1 MNKDMAKN
9 LRYGAILLVICAVCS
24 LALSVVNKITLPV
37 IQGHNAATKTQALA
51 PLAGGMSIGDETLVS
66 GDEMVASYYVLS
78 QGNDVGGYILTL
90 KGSGYGGEFT
100 LLASYLTSGEVIS
113 AKMLSDSETPGLGK
127 KSEED
132 WYMDKFKGTGTADKP
147 VPTSK
152 SMLSKADSDA
162 ISGASVTF
170 GGVSKCIAYG
180 STYVIQK
187 GGAK

>member
-1 MNKDMAKN
+1 MNKDVAKN
-9 LRYGAILLVICAVCS
+9 FRYGAILLSICAVCS
-24 LALSVVNKITLPV
+24 LALAVVNSITLPV
-37 IQGHNAATKTQALA
+37 IEKHNAETKAAALT
-51 PLAGGMSIGDETLVS
+51 PLADGMTIGDETPVVGDPMVTSTYTLSKDGQVS
-66 GDEMVASYYVLS
+66 
-78 QGNDVGGYILTL
+78 GYILTL

-100 LLASYLTSGEVIS
+100 LLASYLNSGEVIS

-127 KSEED
+127 KSEES

-162 ISGASVTF
+162 VSGASVTF

-180 STYVIQK
+180 SSYVAGK